1 MTPLDDPAKPLTAE
15 CLQCENQT
23 KHLCVDCGVC
33 LLCCDCDDDCDD
45 DDDEDDE
52 EEWEIETDD
61 DDDEED
67 NDDDT
72 D

>member
-1 MTPLDDPAKPLTAE
+1 MTLPDEPAKPLTAE

-23 KHLCVDCGVC
+23 KHLCNDCGVC
-33 LLCCDCDDDCDD
+33 LLCCDCDVDCDD
-45 DDDEDDE
+45 DDDDE

-61 DDDEED
+61 DDDEEED

-72 D
+72 A